1 MAVSPVQV
9 DQPGDVP
16 ADGYVQVLQDENQ
29 LLLSQLHIVQAE
41 LERLYYQEQV
51 QTVPSTIIHIAPV
64 HNVLVEKQAEILRCE
79 ALIKAQGEVHVLQTH
94 YALASQLGEILIQG
108 THSVGSMLSLPTRLL
123 KVWKQNRHETPP
135 KVLGGKQFGKV
146 LDAFKEGGEEAVEA
160 LLTRSS
166 VSTTIQAS
174 AWTAVARGQMQTH
187 ATVAAKLAHRAFSLE
202 PRSFRQK
209 WLAFRLHEAGE
220 LVQAE
225 ALAALLPDGVSFS
238 ESEGRQLARLKDEA
252 KQERLSQARKILG
265 HTDHESRLRQQW
277 QNLAASR
284 DQLAV
289 QGVLQAKQLM
299 AAQQTVNKL
308 QQEKAAMDLSGLEVR
323 QALARAQALVS
334 SLQKEAEE
342 QKSLAKQWFEQCATL
357 QCGVAEL
364 TQARNEQ
371 ASLAIERLAEREAL
385 RKELSE
391 LAVKQGGHVT
401 PKSRKRSHARKR

>member
-342 QKSLAKQWFEQCATL
+342 QKSLVKQWFEQCATL

>member
-1 MAVSPVQV
+1 MAISPVQV
-9 DQPGDVP
+9 DQPGDVS
-16 ADGYVQVLQDENQ
+16 ADGCVQALQDENQ

-41 LERLYYQEQV
+41 LERLYYQEQA

-123 KVWKQNRHETPP
+123 KVWKQNRHEIPP
-135 KVLGGKQFGKV
+135 KALGGKQFGKV

-160 LLTRSS
+160 LLARSS
-166 VSTTIQAS
+166 VSTAIQAS

-187 ATVAAKLAHRAFSLE
+187 ATVAAKFAHRAFSLE

-225 ALAALLPDGVSFS
+225 ALAALLPSGVSFS

-277 QNLAASR
+277 RDLAASR

-299 AAQQTVNKL
+299 VAQQTVNKL
-308 QQEKAAMDLSGLEVR
+308 QQEKAAMDLSGLETR
-323 QALARAQALVS
+323 QALVRAQALVS

-342 QKSLAKQWFEQCATL
+342 QKSLAKQWFEQCTTL
-357 QCGVAEL
+357 QYGVAEL

-371 ASLAIERLAEREAL
+371 ANLASERLVEREAL

-391 LAVKQGGHVT
+391 LAVKQSMHAT
-401 PKSRKRSHARKR
+401 PKSRKRSHGRKR